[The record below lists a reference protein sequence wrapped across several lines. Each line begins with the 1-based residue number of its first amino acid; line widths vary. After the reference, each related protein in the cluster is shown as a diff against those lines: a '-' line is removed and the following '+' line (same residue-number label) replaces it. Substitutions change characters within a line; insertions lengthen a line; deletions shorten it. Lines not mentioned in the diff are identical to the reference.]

1 MLQTFL
7 SDDRMRALLTQSR
20 TIAVVGAKDKEGQ
33 PVDRVGRYLIQA
45 GYHVIPVHPVR
56 KDVWGLQTYPSLAD
70 VPFPIDIVNVFR
82 APQYCPEH
90 ARETVALSPLPRL
103 FWMQQGIVSPEAA
116 AIVGK
121 AGIAVIEDLCI
132 MVEHKRLLGN

>member
-7 SDDRMRALLTQSR
+7 SDGRMREFLTQAR

-33 PVDRVGRYLIQA
+33 PVDRVGKYLIQA
-45 GYHVIPVHPVR
+45 GYQ
-56 KDVWGLQTYPSLAD
+56 VWGLQTYPSLAE
-70 VPFPIDIVNVFR
+70 VPFPVDIVNVFR
-82 APQYCPEH
+82 APQYCPDH
-90 ARETVALSPLPRL
+90 ARETVALSPLPQL

-116 AIVGK
+116 SIAGK
-121 AGIAVIEDLCI
+121 AGIAVVEDLCI